1 MTRNQVRIIG
11 GLWKGRKLR
20 FAASASLRPTSSRV
34 RETLFNWLGASI
46 EGSDCLDLFAG
57 SGALGF
63 EALSRGARSLTS
75 VDHDRRAAESLRG
88 NGAQLG
94 AARLAVRK
102 QEVFAFLRQA
112 AGDGVFI
119 NGEPIR
125 SWDCIFLDPPFA
137 SGLLAEALALLREA
151 RALRPGGRVYFE
163 VRRNTSLDLQD
174 WQIDREG
181 QAGDCRFGLL
191 RRREPSV
198 RV

>member
-20 FAASASLRPTSSRV
+20 FAAGASLRPTPARV
-34 RETLFNWLGASI
+34 RETLFNWLGPSI

-75 VDHDRRAAESLRG
+75 VEKDRRAAESLRG

-94 AARLAVRK
+94 TARLAVRK
-102 QEVFAFLRQA
+102 QGVLAFLRQA
-112 AGDGVFI
+112 ARDGVLV
-119 NGEPIR
+119 NGEPLR

-137 SGLLAEALALLREA
+137 SGLLAKVLTLLGEAELLK
-151 RALRPGGRVYFE
+151 PDGRVYFE
-163 VRRNTSLDLQD
+163 ARRNTPLDLPD
-174 WQIDREG
+174 WRIDREG
-181 QAGDCRFGLL
+181 RAGESRFGLL
-191 RRREPSV
+191 RR
-198 RV
+198 

>member
-20 FAASASLRPTSSRV
+20 FAAGAGLRPTPARV
-34 RETLFNWLGASI
+34 RETLFNWLGPSI
-46 EGSDCLDLFAG
+46 EGCDCLDLFAG

-94 AARLAVRK
+94 AARLAVRR
-102 QEVFAFLRQA
+102 QDALAFLRQA
-112 AGDGVFI
+112 AADGVI
-119 NGEPIR
+119 LSGEPIR

-137 SGLLAEALALLREA
+137 SGLLAQALALLSEGQM
-151 RALRPGGRVYFE
+151 LKPDGRVYFE
-163 VRRNTSLDLQD
+163 ARRNAPLDLQG
-174 WQIDREG
+174 WQVEREG
-181 QAGDCRFGLL
+181 HAGDCRFGLL
-191 RRREPSV
+191 RR
-198 RV
+198 

>member
-20 FAASASLRPTSSRV
+20 FAAGASLRPTPSRV
-34 RETLFNWLGASI
+34 RETLFNWLGPRI

-75 VDHDRRAAESLRG
+75 VDNDRRAAESLRG

-102 QEVFAFLRQA
+102 QGVLAFLRQA
-112 AGDGVFI
+112 ASDGVFV
-119 NGEPIR
+119 NGEPVR
-125 SWDCIFLDPPFA
+125 AWDCIFLDPPFA
-137 SGLLAEALALLREA
+137 SGLLAKALTLLAE
-151 RALRPGGRVYFE
+151 GRLLKPSGRIYFE
-163 VRRNTSLDLQD
+163 ARRNTPLDLHD

-181 QAGDCRFGLL
+181 HAGDSRFGLL
-191 RRREPSV
+191 RR
-198 RV
+198 

>member
-20 FAASASLRPTSSRV
+20 FAASAGLRPTPSRV
-34 RETLFNWLGASI
+34 RETLFNWLGPRI

-75 VDHDRRAAESLRG
+75 VEYDRRAAESLRG
-88 NGAQLG
+88 NGVQLG
-94 AARLAVRK
+94 ATHLAVRK
-102 QEVFAFLRQA
+102 QGALAFLRQA
-112 AGDGVFI
+112 ASDGVTI

-125 SWDCIFLDPPFA
+125 GWDCIFLDPPFA
-137 SGLLAEALALLREA
+137 SELLAKSLALLGEGP
-151 RALRPGGRVYFE
+151 LLKPDGRVYFE
-163 VRRNTSLDLQD
+163 ARRNTPLDLQD

-181 QAGDCRFGLL
+181 HAGDCRFGLL
-191 RRREPSV
+191 RR
-198 RV
+198 

>member
-20 FAASASLRPTSSRV
+20 FAAGAGLRPTPARV
-34 RETLFNWLGASI
+34 RETLFNWLGPGI
-46 EGSDCLDLFAG
+46 EGADCLDLFAG

-75 VDHDRRAAESLRG
+75 VDNDRRAAESLRG

-94 AARLAVRK
+94 AVRLTVRK
-102 QEVFAFLRQA
+102 QGVLAFLRQVA
-112 AGDGVFI
+112 RDGVFI
-119 NGEPIR
+119 EGEPVR

-137 SGLLAEALALLREA
+137 SGLLVQALALLGEGT
-151 RALRPGGRVYFE
+151 ALRPGGRVYFE
-163 VRRNTSLDLQD
+163 ARRNAPLDLQG

-181 QAGDCRFGLL
+181 HAGDCRFGLL
-191 RRREPSV
+191 RR
-198 RV
+198 

>member
-20 FAASASLRPTSSRV
+20 FAAGAGLRPTPARV
-34 RETLFNWLGASI
+34 RETLFNWLGPSI
-46 EGSDCLDLFAG
+46 EGADCLDLFAG

-102 QEVFAFLRQA
+102 QGVLAFLRQA
-112 AGDGVFI
+112 ARDGVFI
-119 NGEPIR
+119 EGEPVR

-137 SGLLAEALALLREA
+137 SRLLAQALALLDEG
-151 RALRPGGRVYFE
+151 LVLKPDGRVYFE
-163 VRRNTSLDLQD
+163 ARRNAPLDLQG
-174 WQIDREG
+174 WQVEREG
-181 QAGDCRFGLL
+181 HAGDCRFGLL
-191 RRREPSV
+191 RR
-198 RV
+198 